1 MTESFYRR
9 WIFANRWSEGVGLSA
24 TLLLGLLA
32 TPSLEA
38 NPHPL
43 TRLLRA
49 VLAVT
54 KAVFGNQ
61 IPFFNI
67 EPYY

>member
-9 WIFANRWSEGVGLSA
+9 WIFANSWSEGVGLSA

-38 NPHPL
+38 HPNPL
-43 TRLLRA
+43 TSLLRE
-49 VLAVT
+49 VLAVI
-54 KAVFGNQ
+54 KAVFRNQ
-61 IPFFNI
+61 IPFFSI
-67 EPYY
+67 EYYY